1 MGPSKDGPE
10 VISISSLTEALLKFM
25 TTGETQSSFIFQQ
38 HYFRIKFQ
46 SNLNCPEQHFSF
58 WKSDKPKIQVKLAFL
73 T

>member
-58 WKSDKPKIQVKLAFL
+58 WKSDEPKIQAKLAFL